1 MLGLSG
7 TTAGASMLSSLANNL
22 MAQIADKTL
31 ASAQCEVARSCNYFI
46 TTFGEM
52 QLLWAQVFVHER
64 KQF

>member
-1 MLGLSG
+1 
-7 TTAGASMLSSLANNL
+7 MLSSLANNL